1 VRCPTGSGADR
12 CSLSHGGVY
21 AVVYA
26 GFAVASG
33 PLALIGLFALYG
45 VYFAAGDGVIKAWI
59 AGLVPPD
66 RRGAAYGLY
75 AAASGLLVLPASVL
89 AGALWDRVG
98 TPICPRHAALAA
110 PAAHPLRHG
119 RQLGL
124 QGGPRDGP
132 VLPNVSL
139 AATWD
144 DLQIGNRPMVWS

>member
-1 VRCPTGSGADR
+1 M
-12 CSLSHGGVY
+12 GGVY

-33 PLALIGLFALYG
+33 LLALIGLFALYG

-98 TPICPRHAALAA
+98 PGWAFGAGAGTAAVALGIVVASPSLRAA
-110 PAAHPLRHG
+110 ARAESALRAG
-119 RQLGL
+119 
-124 QGGPRDGP
+124 
-132 VLPNVSL
+132 
-139 AATWD
+139 
-144 DLQIGNRPMVWS
+144 